1 MYQKIMV
8 PVDLA
13 HKDALDKP
21 LTVAADLAS
30 HYNAQLFYVS
40 VTASAPGPVARTPDE
55 YQQKL
60 DAFAQ
65 EHGKAH
71 DQTIET
77 RLYVTHDPAV
87 DLEDTLVKAIQE
99 TGSDLVVMGTHA
111 PSWMDALVPS
121 HSSKVAKHTKASVFL
136 VRS

>member
-13 HKDALDKP
+13 HKDALEKP

-40 VTASAPGPVARTPDE
+40 VTAAAPGPVARTPDE
-55 YQQKL
+55 YQHKL

-65 EHGKAH
+65 EYGKQH
-71 DQTIET
+71 HQPIET

-87 DLEDTLVKAIQE
+87 DLEDTLVKAILE
-99 TGSDLVVMGTHA
+99 IGSDLVVMGTHA

-121 HSSKVAKHTKASVFL
+121 HSSKVARHTRASVFL

>member
-13 HKDALDKP
+13 HKDSLDYP
-21 LTVAADLAS
+21 LKVASDLAS
-30 HYNAQLFYVS
+30 HYNAQILYVS
-40 VTASAPGPVARTPDE
+40 VTASAPSSVARSQDE
-55 YQQKL
+55 YRQKL
-60 DAFAQ
+60 DALAEEQ
-65 EHGKAH
+65 GRAH
-71 DQTIET
+71 DQKIQTQ
-77 RLYVTHDPAV
+77 LYVTHDPAV

-99 TGSDLVVMGTHA
+99 SGSDLVVMGTHA
-111 PSWMDALVPS
+111 PNWTDALMPS